1 MHAQVLKHTRPLLE
15 FGVVMPAYRL
25 RTSWCDQQLSLSWAA
40 ARCCSASVSPC
51 QGHISHHCLSFF
63 FFVHISTLGWI
74 IVMVL
79 SDSRAALLNSSKI
92 VGCWESHGK
101 LGRAGGSIPSW
112 LNRHKVSLALQTHM
126 ISTDWGLTISLC
138 VLLLSPPFLTLSE
151 FYNSVLLKMEI
162 CFCLLFNRT
171 SGLGEQMVLF
181 HASIIAHLLASFPL
195 VAVDTPLMSCFHIS
209 ASACYTTH

>member
-1 MHAQVLKHTRPLLE
+1 MLLCRLIDWGPPDAINSCPSAEWPPGVLPQRCPVK
-15 FGVVMPAYRL
+15 V
-25 RTSWCDQQLSLSWAA
+25 TSPIT
-40 ARCCSASVSPC
+40 V
-51 QGHISHHCLSFF
+51 CLFLCVCVC
-63 FFVHISTLGWI
+63 VHISTLGWI
-74 IVMVL
+74 TVMVL

-101 LGRAGGSIPSW
+101 AELVVQSLPGSTD
-112 LNRHKVSLALQTHM
+112 KVSLALQTDM
-126 ISTDWGLTISLC
+126 VSTDWGLTISLC
-138 VLLLSPPFLTLSE
+138 VLLLSPPSLKLSE

-171 SGLGEQMVLF
+171 SGLGKQMLLF
-181 HASIIAHLLASFPL
+181 HTSIIAHLLASFPL